1 MIDPAAFKAFL
12 EPFGW
17 FLTLGKT
24 ETDHIKQEIQDLL
37 QHSSQS
43 LRSLIELTETL
54 REVPAADFD
63 MNSFSKI
70 VNACL
75 VFFTSPEAAQKART
89 HCTDIERDTKR
100 ITFKMAGFLRAEDG
114 DWKGLNQAFQA
125 LLIKADWTFL
135 DQYAKEL
142 ERIGGELK
150 AIEGVLQ
157 RGDRNAAW
165 ARYNALRTSLM
176 TTKWDLANEI
186 ARMQQAETHIRS
198 LLT

>member
-1 MIDPAAFKAFL
+1 LIDPTAFIAFL
-12 EPFGW
+12 EPSGW

-54 REVPAADFD
+54 REVPVADFD
-63 MNSFSKI
+63 MKSFSKI
-70 VNACL
+70 ANACL
-75 VFFTSPEAAQKART
+75 AFFTSPEAAQMART
-89 HCTDIERDTKR
+89 HCTDIERDTNR
-100 ITFKMAGFLRAEDG
+100 ITFKMAGFLRAEG
-114 DWKGLNQAFQA
+114 GEWKGLNQAFNA
-125 LLIKADWTFL
+125 LLLKADWTFL
-135 DQYAKEL
+135 DQYANEL
-142 ERIGGELK
+142 ERIGDELK
-150 AIEGVLQ
+150 AIEGILQ

-176 TTKWDLANEI
+176 TLKWDLANEI
-186 ARMQQAETHIRS
+186 ASMQQAETHIRS

>member
-1 MIDPAAFKAFL
+1 MIDAAAFKAFL
-12 EPFGW
+12 EPLGW

-24 ETDHIKQEIQDLL
+24 DTDHIKQEIQDLL

-54 REVPAADFD
+54 REVPVANFD
-63 MNSFSKI
+63 KKTLSKI

-89 HCTDIERDTKR
+89 HCTDIERDTNR
-100 ITFKMAGFLRAEDG
+100 ITFKMAGILRAEGG
-114 DWKGLNQAFQA
+114 DWKSLNHAFRD
-125 LLIKADWTFL
+125 LLIKADWNFL

-142 ERIGGELK
+142 ERIGDELK
-150 AIEGVLQ
+150 AIEGALEG
-157 RGDRNAAW
+157 GDRDAAW

-186 ARMQQAETHIRS
+186 VCMQQAETHIRS

>member
-12 EPFGW
+12 EPLGW

-37 QHSSQS
+37 RDSSQS
-43 LRSLIELTETL
+43 LNSLVELTETL

-63 MNSFSKI
+63 MTSFSKI

-89 HCTDIERDTKR
+89 HCTDIERDIER
-100 ITFKMAGFLRAEDG
+100 ITFKMAGVLRAEGG
-114 DWKGLNQAFQA
+114 DWKGLNQAFKG

-142 ERIGGELK
+142 ERIGKELK
-150 AIEGVLQ
+150 AIEGVLKG
-157 RGDRNAAW
+157 GDRNAAW
-165 ARYNALRTSLM
+165 TRYNALRTSVM
-176 TTKWDLANEI
+176 TTKWDLSDEI
-186 ARMQQAETHIRS
+186 ARMQEAERHIRK